1 MIECDLGLEVGILGD
16 GIGDAPPMDMV
27 TRLVTDIHGLFLRK
41 KR

>member
-1 MIECDLGLEVGILGD
+1 MKCGLGLEVGILGG
-16 GIGDAPPMDMV
+16 GIGEGSPMDMV

>member
-1 MIECDLGLEVGILGD
+1 MIECGPGLEVGILGD
-16 GIGDAPPMDMV
+16 GIGEGPPMDMV